1 MQLHYFDL
9 AIGSLSTLA
18 ALIYFRE
25 EAAAAFLHAFAW
37 LAVRFGGL

>member
-1 MQLHYFDL
+1 LQLHYLDL
-9 AIGSLSTLA
+9 AIGSLTTLA

-25 EAAAAFLHAFAW
+25 EAVSGLLHSFAW